1 MVFMPTKFY
10 GKIMSFTREQIE
22 VAMKKLGHAY
32 FENGDYNVNI
42 IGIRN
47 SSTGKRVTN
56 LFDDW
61 MTIAYKENGVWKFH
75 IWPCT
80 VDNGAGSGR
89 LVEGQYRGS
98 FTLGLHQGKYEA
110 LKQCKPLRVYR
121 DWNLKDGTYDESK
134 IYTDVAGLN
143 IHMAGVDSQQ
153 VNNWSE
159 ACQVFKRSADYHVF
173 MPIVKKAVPLHGK
186 LFTYTLIGSKDITNL
201 LD

>member
-1 MVFMPTKFY
+1 
-10 GKIMSFTREQIE
+10 MSFTREQIE

-32 FENGDYNVNI
+32 FENGEYNVNI

-56 LFDDW
+56 AFDDW

-80 VDNGAGSGR
+80 VDNGDGSAR

-98 FTLGLHQGKYEA
+98 HTIGKHQGKYDA
-110 LKQCKPLRVYR
+110 LKQAKTLRVYR
-121 DWNLKDGTYDESK
+121 DFNLKDGTYDESK

-143 IHMAGVDSQQ
+143 IHKAGADSQQ
-153 VNNWSE
+153 VNGWSHG
-159 ACQVFKRSADYHVF
+159 CQVFKREADFNLF
-173 MPIVKKAVPLHGK
+173 MSIVKKAEPLHGK
-186 LFTYTLIGSKDITNL
+186 FFTYTLIGSKDITNP